1 MEERRLVAMEERR
14 LAAMEVRR
22 QGEKDSPWVP
32 GKERAPGD
40 GQFLQLEWDSQGFL
54 SLIGPRLGRRPS
66 S

>member
-1 MEERRLVAMEERR
+1 MAEHRLVVMEERRLVAMEERR

-40 GQFLQLEWDSQGFL
+40 GQFLQLE
-54 SLIGPRLGRRPS
+54 
-66 S
+66 